1 MTTDPFTEAA
11 RVEAWRRHPAPVDVE
26 TGEPVDDWGFEELGR
41 KDFMAGAEWARAY
54 LTERCT
60 ACGEDPSGPL
70 RPLTTD
76 ERSYRYAQDL
86 GYELPE
92 EPR

>member
-1 MTTDPFTEAA
+1 MTNNEDFTQAA
-11 RVEAWRRHPAPVDVE
+11 EDAADR
-26 TGEPVDDWGFEELGR
+26 TGQVFIGNNDAAYGYNSGFT
-41 KDFMAGAEWARAY
+41 AGAEWARAY
-54 LTERCT
+54 LTERCP
-60 ACGEDPSGPL
+60 ACGEDPAGPL